1 MRTILVFIFFFCN
14 IKSVKARET
23 FEYYCT
29 CWILKKKK
37 KKDTSPKRNNRNAY
51 LQKIILL
58 KGFIYMEHFFIEVI
72 FGFCIVLNICYV
84 HLLVCLFFAF

>member
-1 MRTILVFIFFFCN
+1 MRTILVFIFFLFFFN

-29 CWILKKKK
+29 CWILKKK
-37 KKDTSPKRNNRNAY
+37 DTNPKRNNRNVY

-58 KGFIYMEHFFIEVI
+58 KGFIYMEDFFIEVI

-84 HLLVCLFFAF
+84 RLLVCLFFAF